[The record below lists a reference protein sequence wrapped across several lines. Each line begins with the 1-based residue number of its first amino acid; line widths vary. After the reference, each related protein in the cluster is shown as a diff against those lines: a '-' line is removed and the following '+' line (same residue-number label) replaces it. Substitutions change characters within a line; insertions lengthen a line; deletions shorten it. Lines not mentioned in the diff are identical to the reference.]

1 MYIIFRA
8 LLRTLRINIRWCY
21 QQIFLKDPNLGSILA
36 GPQINMAQTRKWLK
50 FQVSKIYLHSKIILI
65 FAYWTFSVPTLIF
78 LIHTKFQCFRQSR
91 ATKFQI
97 RAGRRQRNHLFLGMD
112 SQKSNHSNN
121 IIQTWIS
128 YWWWWQIV
136 SWK

>member
-1 MYIIFRA
+1 MYNIFRA

-21 QQIFLKDPNLGSILA
+21 QQIFLKDPNLGSILV
-36 GPQINMAQTRKWLK
+36 GPQINMAQTRKMLK
-50 FQVSKIYLHSKIILI
+50 FQVSKIYLHSKIFL
-65 FAYWTFSVPTLIF
+65 YSFSVPTLIF

-97 RAGRRQRNHLFLGMD
+97 RAGRTLLGFIFLGMD

-136 SWK
+136 SSK